1 MLKIF
6 NLLAGKIFNIHYSVI
21 PKRTMSDYFIHP
33 NAICESSLIGS
44 KTRIWAFAHILPG
57 AKIGEEC
64 NICDHVFIENNVTV
78 GDRVTLKCGVQLW
91 DGIEIGDD
99 VFIGP
104 NVTFTND
111 KFPRSRKYPDVFLR
125 TEIRKGASVGANS
138 TILPGIVIGEQAMVG
153 AGSVVTHSVPAAAI
167 VLGNPAKIV
176 GYIQDD
182 LSEVEK
188 VGVET
193 ISSID
198 SNNVKGVAIHKLKH
212 VHDLRGDLVAG
223 EFEREVPFRVKRFF
237 MIHGVGSREVRG
249 EHAHRLCH
257 QFLICIKGSVSIT
270 ADDGVNSME
279 IILDDPGT
287 GIHIPPLIWS
297 KQYHYSP
304 DALLLVFA
312 SEYYEQGDYI
322 RDYKEFS
329 KIVHIFS

>member
-1 MLKIF
+1 
-6 NLLAGKIFNIHYSVI
+6 
-21 PKRTMSDYFIHP
+21 MSDYFIHP